1 MLNIRLQKSETR
13 TTYGMTAPV
22 VLGIFIISYKVGIMS
37 FPVSLDA
44 SKSLGNRLNG
54 DRMVGTGKVG
64 QAKPTVTGPGEA
76 LHLDET
82 KVLGA
87 RLNGASMVGGVK
99 PVAPVSSSTVALTL
113 DDDKTLGARIANQQM
128 IGAAKVGSPDRG

>member
-1 MLNIRLQKSETR
+1 
-13 TTYGMTAPV
+13 
-22 VLGIFIISYKVGIMS
+22 
-37 FPVSLDA
+37 
-44 SKSLGNRLNG
+44 
-54 DRMVGTGKVG
+54 MVGTGKVG
-64 QAKPTVTGPGEA
+64 QAKPTNSGPDEA